1 MTMMRDCEAA
11 FAIVDISSKKM
22 KWDEMRWDE
31 RRRLLYGMVIMM
43 MMMMMMMMLLMTT
56 IFPAW
61 ELHGRSSSSSSSSC
75 SSSSSISEWKKE
87 EKDDQYLVDC
97 SKLYLWMA
105 AYSLTEAY
113 NFSLSLSLSISLFP
127 SKQNTGESGKLG
139 VVFEMVVGLLSF
151 LPDWSL
157 T

>member
-1 MTMMRDCEAA
+1 MTMMRNCEAA

-22 KWDEMRWDE
+22 KWDEMR
-31 RRRLLYGMVIMM
+31 RLLYGMM
-43 MMMMMMMMLLMTT
+43 MMMMMPLMTT

-61 ELHGRSSSSSSSSC
+61 KLHGRSSSSSSSSC
-75 SSSSSISEWKKE
+75 TSSSISEWKKE

-105 AYSLTEAY
+105 EYSLTEAY
-113 NFSLSLSLSISLFP
+113 NLVLSLSFSVNLSL
-127 SKQNTGESGKLG
+127 SKQTKYSRIWKMGC

-151 LPDWSL
+151 LPDRSL
-157 T
+157 R

>member
-1 MTMMRDCEAA
+1 MADHQVAVVVVVVVVA
-11 FAIVDISSKKM
+11 VF
-22 KWDEMRWDE
+22 
-31 RRRLLYGMVIMM
+31 LN
-43 MMMMMMMMLLMTT
+43 
-56 IFPAW
+56 
-61 ELHGRSSSSSSSSC
+61 
-75 SSSSSISEWKKE
+75 WKKE

-105 AYSLTEAY
+105 EYSLTEAY
-113 NFSLSLSLSISLFP
+113 NLSLSLSLSISLFP